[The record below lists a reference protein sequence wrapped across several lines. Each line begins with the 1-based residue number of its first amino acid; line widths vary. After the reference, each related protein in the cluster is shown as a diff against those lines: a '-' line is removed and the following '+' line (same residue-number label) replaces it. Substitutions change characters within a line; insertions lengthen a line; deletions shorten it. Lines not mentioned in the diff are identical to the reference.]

1 MNLSNLFE
9 KKKTSLDYLKEIS
22 EKQSAANDIAAQAE
36 RDKADAIVEAAR
48 EKTRATMLLKEREER
63 AELSKRINELAF
75 DTSNPQSMIA
85 GLSYLGSLVDGW
97 LGSND
102 SERAYRTLSRA
113 AESKLK
119 LGLAQLTH
127 ADPTNAMIPYFN
139 GMLEGFVEKRRK
151 LQKQHI
157 IRLTIP
163 WGLLVLDLL
172 VMCIYGAVTDWEEVG
187 SSLSGVGAF
196 IFFFAGVIMLTRQ
209 HPIDR
214 DDDDDD

>member
-1 MNLSNLFE
+1 
-9 KKKTSLDYLKEIS
+9 
-22 EKQSAANDIAAQAE
+22 
-36 RDKADAIVEAAR
+36 
-48 EKTRATMLLKEREER
+48 
-63 AELSKRINELAF
+63 
-75 DTSNPQSMIA
+75 
-85 GLSYLGSLVDGW
+85 
-97 LGSND
+97 
-102 SERAYRTLSRA
+102 
-113 AESKLK
+113 
-119 LGLAQLTH
+119 
-127 ADPTNAMIPYFN
+127 
-139 GMLEGFVEKRRK
+139 MLEGFVEKRRK